1 MAEPLPP
8 NVAVPETSTA
18 ATVLMGLALVALF
31 LLPAFLNGFPWVM
44 DDSIAYSGQGVN
56 WMRAK
61 TAAVLIAPLHGL
73 IGYWAL
79 PVFNA
84 VVNAAAWLLLIRS
97 FDLRG
102 YWLILPLAVLA
113 LQPLYTSAVLV
124 DSWFFAAVVFLIVS
138 IRNKSPFL
146 ALSAGILFS
155 GHASGLILASVLAV
169 LVALLFGFRKAMVMP
184 VLAIATS
191 IGVSSFLDAKYFPET
206 PSLGRT
212 FLAARLFSVQ
222 PVLLRGECERSN
234 AAVLCDAASLIE
246 TIRERPE
253 NAGRRD
259 FFWDLMRA
267 FPDRFELAAFERD
280 HAWPIIRAAITQMPL
295 ETADIILRDFLSF
308 YGTGTRLDFIARL
321 NEPMPEPFST
331 SWQAQGIWQSDANL
345 AGLTGLRWVLY
356 ASLAV
361 ALMVGWR
368 GTGDENG
375 RWLFILLLICL
386 ANDSLFAVVSGPPDR
401 YHHRILPLIAAAT
414 CLLVLARQRR
424 DAATA
429 AQWK

>member
-8 NVAVPETSTA
+8 NAAVPKTSN
-18 ATVLMGLALVALF
+18 ATTTLIGLSLVALF
-31 LLPAFLNGFPWVM
+31 LLPALLNGFPWVM

-84 VVNAAAWLLLIRS
+84 AVNAAAWLLLIRS
-97 FDLRG
+97 FHLRS
-102 YWLILPLAVLA
+102 YWLVLPLAVLA

-138 IRNKSPFL
+138 VRKNSPFL
-146 ALSAGILFS
+146 ALFAGILFS
-155 GHASGLILASVLAV
+155 GHASGLILASVLA
-169 LVALLFGFRKAMVMP
+169 LLIAIFFGIRKAIVMP
-184 VLAIATS
+184 VLAIVTTV
-191 IGVSSFLDAKYFPET
+191 GVSSFLDAKYFPET

-222 PVLLRGECERSN
+222 PVLLRAECERSN
-234 AAVLCDAASLIE
+234 TAVLCDAASLIE

-259 FFWDLMRA
+259 FFWDVMRA
-267 FPDRFELAAFERD
+267 FPDRFELATFERD

-295 ETADIILRDFLSF
+295 ETGDIILRDFLSF
-308 YGTGTRLDFIARL
+308 YGTGTHLDFIAHL
-321 NEPMPEPFST
+321 NEPMPQPFAN
-331 SWQAQGIWQSDANL
+331 SWQAQGIWQSEANL
-345 AGLTGLRWVLY
+345 AVLTGLRLLLY
-356 ASLAV
+356 ASLAAAFV
-361 ALMVGWR
+361 FGWR
-368 GTGDENG
+368 RTDDDKR

-401 YHHRILPLIAAAT
+401 YHHRILPLMAAAT
-414 CLLVLARQRR
+414 CLLVLAQQRR
-424 DAATA
+424 DVQTSP
-429 AQWK
+429 QRK